1 MNKTAKNIT
10 IVLRN
15 IALWWG
21 KVIISELPFII
32 FFLLCILPA
41 TIKVNIGDI
50 VKRGELGDAWCYYLL
65 SLVYTQVLAFI
76 IYKVKFLK
84 PIFYAIGIILFSF
97 FLIVYLLFKSCI
109 SPLIVQFILE
119 TNYREATEFIITYG
133 LTPKAII
140 SYIGIIIMI
149 IAIIFIERWWNKCNL
164 RQKINKL
171 YIGTIGIIAFI
182 LGLYNTTTIY
192 YEMIKCN
199 DSEALNDWA
208 LTYTSVS
215 MDAITAI
222 VYSLYSPTIVS
233 HEVNL
238 AVQYANNL
246 HSNRAAVVSVDKL
259 SNDSIYVI
267 YILGESYIKSHAS
280 LYGYQ
285 RNTTPFMYSEEK
297 KGNLIA
303 FTDMVTPFNS
313 TTNAQKNS
321 FCCNSLMYNEK
332 WYNSPF
338 FPMLFKKAGYKV
350 TFWDNQR
357 SFDVNAFYDF
367 TANSFFYNKTIIN
380 YSYDATA
387 NKVFKYDG
395 ELIDNFLHTEAL
407 KPIRHNLIMFHLLGQ
422 HVSFVTRYPHTA
434 EYTRFSEKD
443 CPNKAPYLTDSKRKE
458 IADYDNATYYNDCV
472 IKKIV
477 SFYADKPAVMVYL
490 SDHGEEVYDYRDSE
504 GRVSPETGMEVQ
516 ALKYQYE
523 IPLVVWFSNSFIKR
537 YPNIVTATR
546 KAKDKPYMSDNICQ
560 LIFHVS
566 GLKTIYHK
574 PERCPLC
581 EQYRPKHR
589 MIADGKDYDKIVKHR
604 K

>member
-1 MNKTAKNIT
+1 MSRILINIIANIKNV
-10 IVLRN
+10 IVFC
-15 IALWWG
+15 G
-21 KVIISELPFII
+21 KVIINELPFI
-32 FFLLCILPA
+32 LLFSLCVLPA
-41 TIKVNIGDI
+41 TIGTNILTLLRCEEFGGY
-50 VKRGELGDAWCYYLL
+50 KYYLL
-65 SLVYTQVLAFI
+65 TFMYTQIVAYI
-76 IYKVKFLK
+76 VYKIKFLK
-84 PIFYAIGIILFSF
+84 PIFYAIGIILLSF
-97 FLIVYLLFKSCI
+97 FAIVYLLFKSCI
-109 SPLIVQFILE
+109 SPLIFQFILE
-119 TNYREATEFIITYG
+119 TNCREATEFLATYAF
-133 LTPKAII
+133 TYKAII
-140 SYIGIIIMI
+140 AYLIIIVMVV
-149 IAIIFIERWWNKCNL
+149 AIIFIEHSWKYSLTLKRCLNSC
-164 RQKINKL
+164 KL
-171 YIGTIGIIAFI
+171 KLFIGIISIISCIF
-182 LGLYNTTTIY
+182 GIY
-192 YEMIKCN
+192 QTHIFNDMRKC
-199 DSEALNDWA
+199 DVGELDHWSFGISAK
-208 LTYTSVS
+208 S
-215 MDAITAI
+215 MDAISATI
-222 VYSLYSPTIVS
+222 YSEYMIS
-233 HEVNL
+233 
-238 AVQYANNL
+238 
-246 HSNRAAVVSVDKL
+246 VVSKEITQAVKSNKL
-259 SNDSIYVI
+259 FYNTTVKAIDNRDIYVI

-285 RNTTPFMYSEEK
+285 RNTTPFMDGEEK

-303 FTDMVTPFNS
+303 FTDMVAPFNS
-313 TTNAQKNS
+313 TTLVQKNS
-321 FCCNSLMYNEK
+321 FCCNSLTNKEI

-357 SFDVNAFYDF
+357 HMDMGGFY
-367 TANSFFYNKTIIN
+367 TYSANSFFYNKTIMN
-380 YSYDATA
+380 YSYDATT
-387 NKVFKYDG
+387 NKIFDYDG

-422 HVSFVTRYPHTA
+422 HFSFDSRYPHTA

-472 IKKIV
+472 IKKIA

-504 GRVSPETGMEVQ
+504 GRVNPETGMEVK

-589 MIADGKDYDKIVKHR
+589 IIADGKDYDKIVKHR